1 MMLDE
6 AKRTAILKLCE
17 EGHGARTIA
26 GSLGLSRNAVKRVLA
41 SKIARPPKLARTEK
55 AEPYREAILEQHAL
69 CKGNLIRV
77 HEELVKEGA
86 KLSYQALTGFCR
98 RHNLLKPSPPPVGHY
113 DFAPGEEMQH
123 DTSPHDVRF
132 TAGVRGVQTASLV
145 LGYSRMIFTQMY
157 PRFTRFHCKTFLTE
171 ALKYFGGACGRG
183 VIDNTHVVVLSGTGR
198 EMKAVPEMEA
208 FAERFGFIFIAHE
221 KNDADRKGR
230 VERPFHYI
238 ENNFLAGREFK
249 DFADLNIR
257 ARAWCAEKNSAF
269 RRHLHATPRELFVAE
284 RLLLKPLPLLIPE
297 PYVLHH
303 RIVSVDGYVTV
314 NAQHYSA
321 PYKLIG
327 RRMEV
332 RESRDKIEIY
342 DGPRCVGTHAVTNDS
357 RTVRI
362 TDPAHRPARGGKI
375 KLPLRP
381 EEEKLRAALPEMEAY
396 ITALKRRAT
405 GQGTLALR
413 RLLQMV
419 ADYPH
424 DAVLKAL
431 AEAAQYGLYDPDRLE
446 RMVLRNV
453 KNDFFHLHDERGEDR
468 K

>member
-1 MMLDE
+1 MLDE
-6 AKRTAILKLCE
+6 AKRTAILKLGE

-26 GSLGLSRNAVKRVLA
+26 CSLGLSRNAVRRVLA
-41 SKIARPPKLARTEK
+41 ANIARPPELARAEK
-55 AEPYREAILEQHAL
+55 AEPYRAAILELYAE
-69 CKGNLIRV
+69 CRGNLIRV
-77 HEELVKEGA
+77 HEELVKQGA
-86 KLSYQALTGFCR
+86 TLSYPALTGFCR
-98 RHNLLKPSPPPVGHY
+98 RHALIKPAPLPVGHY

-132 TAGVRGVQTASLV
+132 TAGVRRVQTASAV
-145 LGYSRMIFTQMY
+145 LAYSRMIFVQMY
-157 PRFTRFHCKTFLTE
+157 PRFARFHCKTFLTE
-171 ALKYFGGACGRG
+171 AMKYFGGACGRC

-208 FAERFGFIFIAHE
+208 FAGRFSFVFMAHE
-221 KNDADRKGR
+221 KGDADRKGR

-238 ENNFLAGREFK
+238 ENNFLAGREFT
-249 DFADLNIR
+249 DFADLNIQ
-257 ARAWCAEKNSAF
+257 ARAWCDEKNAAF
-269 RRHLHATPRELFVAE
+269 RRHLHATPRELFVTE
-284 RLLLKPLPLLIPE
+284 RPFLKPLPLWIPD
-297 PYVLHH
+297 PYVLHE

-314 NAQHYSA
+314 NAQLYSA
-321 PYKLIG
+321 PYQLIG

-332 RESRDKIEIY
+332 RESRDKIAIY
-342 DGPRCVGTHAVTNDS
+342 DGARLVGTHAVAHDS
-357 RTVRI
+357 RPKRI
-362 TDPAHRPARGGKI
+362 TDPAHRPARGAKE

-381 EEEKLRAALPEMEAY
+381 EEDKLLAALPGMAEY
-396 ITALKRRAT
+396 IARLKRRAA

-413 RLLQMV
+413 RLMQIV
-419 ADYPH
+419 EEYPR

-453 KNDFFHLHDERGEDR
+453 KNDFFQLHDECAEGT